1 LASSVEASRFNYSF
15 LRHFVFYEKHNAA
28 LNMYT
33 MTQFISSILL
43 ITVSFFVSSSS
54 LAVAQTIDSLKVA
67 TIKVK
72 NLHCKNDMPTIKKR
86 LLNQEGIE
94 EVSFTAIAGDV
105 STFTISYHSIATN
118 QANIEKAIE
127 ATPGCDDPL
136 ARPYKVK
143 KESNRKKKN
152 NE

>member
-1 LASSVEASRFNYSF
+1 
-15 LRHFVFYEKHNAA
+15 
-28 LNMYT
+28 
-33 MTQFISSILL
+33 MTPFISRIF
-43 ITVSFFVSSSS
+43 IIVVSFFVSSST
-54 LAVAQTIDSLKVA
+54 LAVAQTVDSLKVA

-72 NLHCKNDMPTIKKR
+72 NLHCNNDMPTIKKR
-86 LLNQEGIE
+86 LHNQEGIE
-94 EVSFTAIAGDV
+94 EVRFTPIEANV
-105 STFTISYHSIATN
+105 STFTITYHSSATN

>member
-1 LASSVEASRFNYSF
+1 
-15 LRHFVFYEKHNAA
+15 
-28 LNMYT
+28 MYT
-33 MTQFISSILL
+33 MTPFITSIY
-43 ITVSFFVSSSS
+43 ISTVFLFFSSSTS
-54 LAVAQTIDSLKVA
+54 AIAQTVDSLKVA

-72 NLHCKNDMPTIKKR
+72 NLHCNNDMPTIKKR
-86 LLNQEGIE
+86 LHNQEGIE
-94 EVSFTAIAGDV
+94 EVRFTPIEAHV
-105 STFTISYHSIATN
+105 STFTISYHSSATN

-143 KESNRKKKN
+143 KESNHKKKN